1 MADDKNDQVPM
12 ELYSYIPLKRG
23 KVSEHPHWRIGLG
36 SFDLARSKVCFY
48 NRLRVLALASIFIAG
63 CASPNPNSPL
73 PIDRDPCLD
82 EGPAKS
88 EDYNNCL
95 ADFEAVLKM
104 AFRSLTDNTY
114 DYPRQMILDESVS
127 EPYQLSDFPDTPLVT
142 YSGIR
147 SISVTEKQALP
158 FKVKITWKY
167 KSKRLIPAPRDDI
180 RMYEMERII
189 LPGLKDKVL
198 GKWACTATGGQQRQ
212 WIFYTRN
219 EEAFIAQI
227 KAILAQTGPYPIEVS
242 SSQEPALNVEA
253 RDGKGLAEDIP
264 ITPKMCLE

>member
-73 PIDRDPCLD
+73 PIERDPCLD

-88 EDYNNCL
+88 EDYNNCVS
-95 ADFEAVLKM
+95 DFEAVRKM
-104 AFRSLTDNTY
+104 AFRSLTDDTY
-114 DYPRQMILDESVS
+114 DYPRRMILDESVG
-127 EPYQLSDFPDTPLVT
+127 EPYQLSGFPDTPLVT

-147 SISVTEKQALP
+147 SISATEKKRYPSKSRSPGNTNPSTLYP
-158 FKVKITWKY
+158 RPVTTFVCMKWK
-167 KSKRLIPAPRDDI
+167 D
-180 RMYEMERII
+180 
-189 LPGLKDKVL
+189 
-198 GKWACTATGGQQRQ
+198 
-212 WIFYTRN
+212 
-219 EEAFIAQI
+219 
-227 KAILAQTGPYPIEVS
+227 
-242 SSQEPALNVEA
+242 
-253 RDGKGLAEDIP
+253 
-264 ITPKMCLE
+264 